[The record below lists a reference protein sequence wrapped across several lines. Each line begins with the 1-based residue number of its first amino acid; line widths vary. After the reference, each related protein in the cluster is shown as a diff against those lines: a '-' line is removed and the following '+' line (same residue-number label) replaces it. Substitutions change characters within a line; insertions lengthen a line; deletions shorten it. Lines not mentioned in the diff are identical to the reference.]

1 MLNNKKGLSA
11 VITTLIIIL
20 LVLVAVGILWVII
33 RGIVEEGAIDIEYKL
48 KCMDVNV
55 RATIV
60 DCSDPTACDIT
71 LTRGAGGD
79 AIDGVRIVFYEGA
92 LGGNVVNVPGDI
104 GVLGTIQVTGEVS
117 GLANPDSVEV
127 SVYFI
132 DDSGHEQL
140 CAQPNPF
147 NF

>member
-20 LVLVAVGILWVII
+20 LVLVAVGIVWVIV
-33 RGIVEEGAIDIEYKL
+33 RGIVEEGAIDVEYKL

-55 RATIV
+55 RATVV
-60 DCSDPTACDIT
+60 DCSDPTACDVT

-79 AIDGVRIVFYEGA
+79 AIDGIKLVFYEGA
-92 LGGNVVNVPGDI
+92 IGGNVVDVPGDI
-104 GVLGTIQVTGEVS
+104 TTLGTIQVPGKAS
-117 GLANPDSVEV
+117 GLTNPNRVEV
-127 SVYFI
+127 SVYFT
-132 DDSGHEQL
+132 DDSGNEQL